1 MILLIASV
9 SMPFIPPFSFEKTYK
24 AFARSTAVAAV
35 GAAGPLGAAMLR
47 TRLGRVPR
55 DKEGGTSGRP
65 GVPGQFSVI
74 MMTGAKSARL
84 QKAVS
89 RALRK
94 HGLARA

>member
-47 TRLGRVPR
+47 PPASSGAVAFRPSAATQ
-55 DKEGGTSGRP
+55 EGGTSGPPR
-65 GVPGQFSVI
+65 GQ
-74 MMTGAKSARL
+74 R
-84 QKAVS
+84 VS
-89 RALRK
+89 T
-94 HGLARA
+94 

>member
-47 TRLGRVPR
+47 P
-55 DKEGGTSGRP
+55 TSE
-65 GVPGQFSVI
+65 
-74 MMTGAKSARL
+74 
-84 QKAVS
+84 KAS
-89 RALRK
+89 
-94 HGLARA
+94 

>member
-47 TRLGRVPR
+47 PPAPARWRSGRVPR
-55 DKEGGTSGRP
+55 LK
-65 GVPGQFSVI
+65 
-74 MMTGAKSARL
+74 
-84 QKAVS
+84 
-89 RALRK
+89 RAAPADASSK
-94 HGLARA
+94 WA

>member
-47 TRLGRVPR
+47 PPASAAGTSAPWRSGRVPR
-55 DKEGGTSGRP
+55 QCAATREGAPADATE
-65 GVPGQFSVI
+65 SVHE
-74 MMTGAKSARL
+74 MA
-84 QKAVS
+84 
-89 RALRK
+89 
-94 HGLARA
+94 

>member
-47 TRLGRVPR
+47 TRSGRVPR
-55 DKEGGTSGRP
+55 QCAATQEGGTSGRQ
-65 GVPGQFSVI
+65 GE
-74 MMTGAKSARL
+74 
-84 QKAVS
+84 
-89 RALRK
+89 RAIL
-94 HGLARA
+94 L